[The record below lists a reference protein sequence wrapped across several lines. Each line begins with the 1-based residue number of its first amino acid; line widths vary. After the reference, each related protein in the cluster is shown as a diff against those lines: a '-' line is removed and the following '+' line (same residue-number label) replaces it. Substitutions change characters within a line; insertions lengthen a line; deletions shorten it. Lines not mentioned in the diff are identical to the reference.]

1 VTTIAFSFSCSR
13 SAQLNAKAVLHCFIK
28 NLAVRYENSVCRKL
42 DDEPDR
48 QRRRLNN
55 SEASATDDVC
65 PRTGKL
71 VDWPAHSKSK
81 CSLETVSCTVSGC
94 EFRCT
99 RKDMGH
105 HTTDSALDHLDL
117 LVTTKTNI
125 LRTEFNN
132 KILLL
137 KAEHDSQVRELK
149 SEHQNEII
157 HSRLSSFCRTW
168 MERKPDALFDFVVY
182 RENSGST
189 TRLLC
194 GIPGPKRTRGREG
207 FFQFS

>member
-1 VTTIAFSFSCSR
+1 
-13 SAQLNAKAVLHCFIK
+13 
-28 NLAVRYENSVCRKL
+28 
-42 DDEPDR
+42 
-48 QRRRLNN
+48 
-55 SEASATDDVC
+55 
-65 PRTGKL
+65 
-71 VDWPAHSKSK
+71 
-81 CSLETVSCTVSGC
+81 
-94 EFRCT
+94 
-99 RKDMGH
+99 MGH

-125 LRTEFNN
+125 LRTEFDN
-132 KILLL
+132 KILLLKAEHDAQFDNKIQTL